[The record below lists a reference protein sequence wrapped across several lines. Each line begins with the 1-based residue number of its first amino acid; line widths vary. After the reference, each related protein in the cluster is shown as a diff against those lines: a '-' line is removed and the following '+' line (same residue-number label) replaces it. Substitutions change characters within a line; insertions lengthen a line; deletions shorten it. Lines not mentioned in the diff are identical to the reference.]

1 MLHNNIVSA
10 IEWLP
15 EYLFTEEIVEAA
27 VESKDIEVLSHIPGR
42 FLTPERIERIISGS
56 TDSWHS
62 FELRNIPEACRSEA
76 VCDYAMRKNPK
87 NITAVPEAMITRGM
101 AEAVI
106 RNGRGDFDILA
117 FIPERLWDAQLA
129 YSALRNYIYDP
140 YYTDNRSDAIMK
152 TELILGY
159 VPAGVKTREFYYGM
173 LDEVKIQTAVTDAIA
188 PSRFKT
194 GAYYRKMAEHDLS
207 LVPADL
213 YSYEILRAAVCS
225 ADNKNFI
232 TDPQIFQPLS
242 VYLDEMLADCLMQ
255 KHPYMFRDLPKRFK
269 TPKRL
274 IIAID
279 NSKRE
284 TTCYIDVETE
294 RPLLTAEVC
303 KAYIRRNGSCPT
315 FPKKVWTRKFVDY
328 CMKHGTSFCWYSQMP
343 KEFQTSANTQAAY
356 DYNHYRICDFAKRF
370 ITPQMAK
377 ECYREKSYARAIPRH
392 FLTEFCRQTGL
403 SERFYGGETPM
414 LSLKN
419 DRIDY
424 TYCKIGNT
432 YLAFY
437 LKEQY
442 EPSSAHL
449 MMTRSDSKYCTPERV
464 FDVPV
469 GTFHRTWLEK
479 IVAEHD
485 PRFVKPRVNKS
496 LKAVQAICY
505 YGVEKLKD
513 LNRTEIFRNTFMGET
528 IGYCARRRDLTYH
541 SDSCEALIEG
551 LKFKIRGMA
560 VPTTLAEDM
569 PPYTA
574 DMLHR
579 KFGFC
584 YVGMT
589 AFATDYGLD
598 MEKAYTP
605 AQMRQIV
612 QERGAKPSLRNYQ
625 RELKRINII

>member
-1 MLHNNIVSA
+1 MRHYNIVSA
-10 IEWLP
+10 IGWLP
-15 EYLFTEEIVEAA
+15 EHLFTEEIVEAA

-42 FLTPERIERIISGS
+42 FLTPERIERIIAGS
-56 TDSWHS
+56 TDNWHS
-62 FELRNIPEACRSEA
+62 FELRNIPEVCRSGA

-87 NITAVPEAMITRGM
+87 NITAVPEAMITQEM

-117 FIPERLWDAQLA
+117 FIPEHLWDARLA

-173 LDEVKIQTAVTDAIA
+173 LDEVKIQTAVTDAIV

-194 GAYYRKMAEHDLS
+194 MAYYRKMAEHDLS
-207 LVPADL
+207 LVPARL
-213 YSYEILRAAVCS
+213 YSYEIFRAAVCS
-225 ADNKNFI
+225 ADNKNFLS
-232 TDPQIFQPLS
+232 DPQFFKPLS
-242 VYLDEMLADCLMQ
+242 VYLDEMLADRLMQ
-255 KHPYMFRDLPKRFK
+255 KHPYMFRDLPKAFK

-274 IIAID
+274 ITAID

-284 TTCYIDVETE
+284 TTCYIDGETE
-294 RPLLTAEVC
+294 RHLLTAEVC

-315 FPKKVWTRKFVDY
+315 FPKKVWTQKFVDY
-328 CMKHGTSFCWYSQMP
+328 CMKHGTSFCWYKQMP
-343 KEFQTSANTQAAY
+343 REFQTSANTQAAY
-356 DYNHYRICDFAKRF
+356 DYNHYHICDFAKRF

-403 SERFYGGETPM
+403 PERFYGGETPM

-419 DRIDY
+419 DRIDC
-424 TYCKIGNT
+424 TYCRIGNT
-432 YLAFY
+432 YLAFC

-442 EPSSAHL
+442 EPSSARL
-449 MMTRSDSKYCTPERV
+449 MMTRSDSKYCTPEKV

-485 PRFVKPRVNKS
+485 PHFVKPSVDKS

-569 PPYTA
+569 TPYTA
-574 DMLHR
+574 DMLHQ

-605 AQMRQIV
+605 VQMRRIV

>member
-42 FLTPERIERIISGS
+42 FLTPERIERIIAGS
-56 TDSWHS
+56 TDNWHS
-62 FELRNIPEACRSEA
+62 FELRNIPEVCRSEA

-87 NITAVPEAMITRGM
+87 NITAVPESMITRGM

-173 LDEVKIQTAVTDAIA
+173 LDEMKIQTAVTDAVA

-194 GAYYRKMAEHDLS
+194 RTYYRKMAEHDLS
-207 LVPADL
+207 LIPADL

-225 ADNKNFI
+225 ADDKNFI

-242 VYLDEMLADCLMQ
+242 VYLDEMLADRLMQ

-294 RPLLTAEVC
+294 RHLLTAEVC
-303 KAYIRRNGSCPT
+303 KAYVRRNGSCPT

-392 FLTEFCRQTGL
+392 FLTEFCQQTGL
-403 SERFYGGETPM
+403 PERFYGGETPM
-414 LSLKN
+414 LLLKN

-442 EPSSAHL
+442 EPSSARL
-449 MMTRSDSKYCTPERV
+449 MMTRSDSKYCTPEKV

-479 IVAEHD
+479 IVAEYD
-485 PRFVKPRVNKS
+485 PRFVKPSVDKS

-513 LNRTEIFRNTFMGET
+513 LNRTEIFRNTFMDET

-560 VPTTLAEDM
+560 VPTTLAKDM
-569 PPYTA
+569 TPYTA
-574 DMLHR
+574 DMLHQ

-625 RELKRINII
+625 RELKQIHII